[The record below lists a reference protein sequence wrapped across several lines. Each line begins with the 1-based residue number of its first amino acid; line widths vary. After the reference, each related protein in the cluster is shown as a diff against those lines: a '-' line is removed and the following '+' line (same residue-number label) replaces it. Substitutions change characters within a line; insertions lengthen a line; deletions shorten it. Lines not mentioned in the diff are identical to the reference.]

1 MKKLIFL
8 LIAVAIVYGLE
19 FLQEQGLSLPPASS
33 TSLDSDNTAGN
44 AYANRQSD
52 IQVQGQGIVIRVLKD
67 DLDGSRHQRFILELD
82 TGQDLLIAHNIDLA
96 PRIND
101 LEKGDTVE
109 FYGEYEWNS
118 KGGVIHWTHHDPNR
132 RHIDGWLKH
141 RGRTYQ

>member
-19 FLQEQGLSLPPASS
+19 FLRERDLSVPSTAS
-33 TSLDSDNTAGN
+33 TSHHSSGAAG
-44 AYANRQSD
+44 AAFANRQSD
-52 IQVQGQGIVIRVLKD
+52 IQVQGQGIVIRMLKD

-82 TGQDLLIAHNIDLA
+82 TGQDLLIAHNIDIA
-96 PRIND
+96 PRITG

-118 KGGVIHWTHHDPNR
+118 KGGVIHWTHHDPNH

-141 RGRTYQ
+141 RGKTYQ

>member
-1 MKKLIFL
+1 MRKLIFL

-19 FLQEQGLSLPPASS
+19 FLRERDLSVPSTVS
-33 TSLDSDNTAGN
+33 TSHQSNDAAGTAF
-44 AYANRQSD
+44 ANRQSD
-52 IQVQGQGIVIRVLKD
+52 IQVQGQGIVIRMLKD

-82 TGQDLLIAHNIDLA
+82 TGQDLLIAHNIDIA
-96 PRIND
+96 PRITG

-118 KGGVIHWTHHDPNR
+118 KGGVIHWTHHDPNH

-141 RGRTYQ
+141 RGKTYQ